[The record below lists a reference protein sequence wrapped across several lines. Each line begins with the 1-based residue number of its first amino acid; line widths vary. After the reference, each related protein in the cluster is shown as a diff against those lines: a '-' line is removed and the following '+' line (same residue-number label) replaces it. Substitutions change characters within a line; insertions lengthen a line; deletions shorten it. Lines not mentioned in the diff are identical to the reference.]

1 MTRVLALIVTFA
13 AVLWLLRPFGEA
25 DQATQTTAANTPQ
38 FIAEDTRWQR
48 FDGDGTLYF
57 EATAETLRRYDN
69 GRSEYDRLAVSRLG
83 DGTAWQFSSPSGAQ
97 RSDDA
102 PLQLHAPVD
111 GTLRREDGSAARWTA
126 GSVFVERD
134 PERLFSDEPVQWRD
148 AQTKADANGFTGDW
162 DGQRVTL
169 RGEVHVR
176 YTSPND

>member
-1 MTRVLALIVTFA
+1 MTRLLALVVTLV
-13 AVLWLLRPFGEA
+13 AVLWLLRPFGREDA
-25 DQATQTTAANTPQ
+25 APQTSAANTPQ

-57 EATAETLRRYDN
+57 EATAESLRRYQS

-83 DGTAWQFSSPSGAQ
+83 DGTTWQFSSPSGEQ
-97 RSDDA
+97 RGDDA

-111 GTLRREDGSAARWTA
+111 GTLRRDDGSTARWTA
-126 GSVFVERD
+126 GSVFVVRD
-134 PERLFSDEPVQWRD
+134 TERLFSDEPVQWRD
-148 AQTKADANGFTGDW
+148 AQTEADANGFSGDW
-162 DGQRVTL
+162 NGQRVTL